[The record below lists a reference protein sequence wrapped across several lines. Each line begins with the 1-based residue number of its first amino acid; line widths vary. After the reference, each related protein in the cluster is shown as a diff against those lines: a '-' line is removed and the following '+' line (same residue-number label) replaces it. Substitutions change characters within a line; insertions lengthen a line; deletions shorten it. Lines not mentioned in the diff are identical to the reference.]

1 MATIVTFI
9 TQLFKLLGL
18 INYFK
23 NDMVELW
30 TKFCQKLNINLLMVI
45 PYDFLDSYLYFET

>member
-23 NDMVELW
+23 NFYGQTMNDV
-30 TKFCQKLNINLLMVI
+30 LLKTEYK
-45 PYDFLDSYLYFET
+45 PTYGHTL